1 MAFFLCFTEGNVIV
15 VTDSEVS
22 RKKFLANCVFIFKF
36 INICPFCF
44 SVNGKYSMREIL
56 SQGFFFILY
65 LVLVPLLHTLR
76 NAILGVL
83 SAGPGVGLDD
93 PGVFLPTRHIL

>member
-22 RKKFLANCVFIFKF
+22 RKKFLANCVFIFKL

-56 SQGFFFILY
+56 SQGFF
-65 LVLVPLLHTLR
+65 TLR